1 VNPHLAAPPVTVGPP
16 VADARRVA
24 VVVHGRDQDPEYMLE
39 HLVARLDAPDVAFV
53 LPAAAERSWY
63 PARYFDPREANE
75 PWLGHAL
82 AALEA
87 AIGDVEPER
96 VVLTGFSQGACLVAD
111 LLGAKP
117 GSLLPSGGVARAPRR
132 FAGAAILTGAF
143 IAAHPEPAGL
153 DGVPVFMESSRYDE
167 WVALDDVEA
176 TAEAFEAAGA
186 RVTLEVS
193 DDREHRIRDAAVA
206 GVRALL

>member
-1 VNPHLAAPPVTVGPP
+1 VNPHLAAPPVSAGSP
-16 VADARRVA
+16 VAEARRVA
-24 VVVHGRDQDPEYMLE
+24 VVVHGRDQDPAYMLE

-53 LPAAAERSWY
+53 LPVAAERSWY

-82 AALEA
+82 AAVEA

-96 VVLTGFSQGACLVAD
+96 VVLVGFSQGGCLVAQM
-111 LLGAKP
+111 L
-117 GSLLPSGGVARAPRR
+117 ARAPRR
-132 FAGAAILTGAF
+132 FAGAAILTGAL
-143 IAAHPEPAGL
+143 IGPQAEVAPL
-153 DGVPVFMESSRYDE
+153 DGVPVFMETSRHDE

-176 TAEAFEAAGA
+176 TARALEVAGA

-193 DDREHRIRDAAVA
+193 DDREHRIRDGAVA
-206 GVRALL
+206 GVESLL